1 VRAVL
6 DPNVLISAALSSRGA
21 PARALSMW
29 VEGDFELMVS
39 PLVIAELERALSY
52 PKLRK
57 LIPAEDAE
65 RFVGWL
71 QRAATLVDDPNAPPP
86 VRSRDPGDDYL
97 LALAAQNNAALVSGD
112 GDLLDIDRAGL
123 PIYSP
128 ADFVAVLAGGS

>member
-1 VRAVL
+1 ML
-6 DPNVLISAALSSRGA
+6 
-21 PARALSMW
+21 
-29 VEGDFELMVS
+29 VS